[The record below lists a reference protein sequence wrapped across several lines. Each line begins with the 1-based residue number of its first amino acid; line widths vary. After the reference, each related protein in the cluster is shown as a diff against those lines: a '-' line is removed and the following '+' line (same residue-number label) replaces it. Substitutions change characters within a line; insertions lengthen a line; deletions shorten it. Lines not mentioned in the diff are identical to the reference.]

1 MSRLPKWL
9 LYALL
14 CVFWWGIFGVLAKLG
29 SNQVAPRQMQIL
41 FTAGMLPLLAAAFL
55 NAGRR
60 VDTDRV
66 GVLYGILNGVLA
78 GFGGLAYFAA
88 MEKGKASLVG
98 PVTSL
103 FPLLT
108 VVLAVLI
115 LRERM
120 NRIQIAGIVLGM
132 ISIVILSS

>member
-1 MSRLPKWL
+1 
-9 LYALL
+9 
-14 CVFWWGIFGVLAKLG
+14 
-29 SNQVAPRQMQIL
+29 
-41 FTAGMLPLLAAAFL
+41 MLPLAAAAFL
-55 NAGRR
+55 SGRRR
-60 VDTDRV
+60 VDTDRT
-66 GVLYGILNGVLA
+66 GVFYGILNGVLA
-78 GFGGLAYFAA
+78 GLGGLAYFAA

-132 ISIVILSS
+132 ISIVILST

>member
-1 MSRLPKWL
+1 
-9 LYALL
+9 
-14 CVFWWGIFGVLAKLG
+14 
-29 SNQVAPRQMQIL
+29 MQIL

-55 NAGRR
+55 SAGRR
-60 VDTDRV
+60 VDTDRL

-78 GFGGLAYFAA
+78 GLGGLAYFAA

-132 ISIVILSS
+132 ISIVILST

>member
-1 MSRLPKWL
+1 MASLCP
-9 LYALL
+9 ALR
-14 CVFWWGIFGVLAKLG
+14 VLVGDLRVPRKLG
-29 SNQVAPRQMQIL
+29 SNQVAPREMQIL

-60 VDTDRV
+60 VDTDRL

-78 GFGGLAYFAA
+78 GLGGLAYFAA

-132 ISIVILSS
+132 ISIVILST